1 MFLENLN
8 LESLDVV
15 IAILNKL
22 NNNLICTEQ
31 GMVER
36 GFNLCKSAEVRYFGE
51 VRGGGLV
58 HLRFVNSF

>member
-51 VRGGGLV
+51 VRGGGD
-58 HLRFVNSF
+58 

>member
-31 GMVER
+31 GMDER
-36 GFNLCKSAEVRYFGE
+36 GFNLWKSAEVRYFGE
-51 VRGGGLV
+51 VRGGY
-58 HLRFVNSF
+58 